1 MPAKRVDYSTSKSA
15 MYGFMKA
22 LCRELGDYLIRI
34 NCIAPGMIM
43 TDMLRNNDPE
53 ILKAN
58 TAAQCLHFIAEPVEI
73 CRRHELSEP
82 CPVCRWTGPGRQRRL
97 VHVR

>member
-1 MPAKRVDYSTSKSA
+1 
-15 MYGFMKA
+15 
-22 LCRELGDYLIRI
+22 
-34 NCIAPGMIM
+34 MIM

-73 CRRHELSEP
+73 ADAMSYLNHAQYVDGQILA
-82 CPVCRWTGPGRQRRL
+82 VNGGWYM
-97 VHVR
+97 